1 MKINM
6 PVTDKEVLMKKD
18 DILVTRTDLK
28 GKIIFANDAFVA
40 ISGYSREELIGSNHN
55 IVRHP
60 DMPSA
65 AFEDLWICLKQ
76 SRPWTALVKNRTK
89 SGDYYWVEA
98 NVTPIFQNGVAHE
111 YLSARYAP
119 KREQIEKAERFYK
132 ELNAKTKTMRP
143 TGVFAA
149 IKFIQEISLWKK
161 SAFSSLLLLGII
173 SLLCYRLFI
182 AEEFLLLSGVA
193 VLTLLALTV
202 NTLLTKTFDQCL
214 EHSIGVMYRMAD
226 EKFRNPMPLNRNDQ
240 VGDFYRGLYGMQ
252 VKLNADIAEARQ
264 TGTDALRIN
273 QALDNVQSGVMVTNP
288 NLNIIYMNKFAYQL
302 FNDKEQQIR
311 KQLPH
316 FDAKKLMGA
325 NIDMFHKNP
334 AHQRGMLD
342 KLTSTYRSELKI
354 GDLDMAVVVNPVVD
368 KKGDRIGFVAEWS
381 DRALEVMLDQEISK
395 VVSAATLGD
404 FTQRVN
410 EQDKSGLYLKLTQN
424 INQLMETSSTALSE
438 VARVLKALSR
448 GDLTEKIT
456 NAYAG
461 TFQQLK
467 DDANT
472 TVDSLKEI
480 VGTIKESTDSINT
493 AAKEI
498 AAGNADLSHRTE
510 QQAASLEETAASME
524 ELASTVKQNVDNAR
538 QARQMA
544 VTASDVAVKGGNVVQ
559 QVIGTMSAINESS
572 RKIVDIISVI
582 DGIALQTNILALN
595 AAVEAARAGEQGR
608 GFAVVAS
615 EVRNL
620 AQRSAAAAKEIKG
633 LISDS
638 VEKVEDGSKQVGEAG
653 RTMEEIVASVN
664 RVTDIMS
671 EIAAA
676 SVEQSSGIDLVN
688 QAVTQM
694 DEVTQ
699 QNAALVEQAAA
710 AAESLEEQ
718 AGTLSD
724 TMAQFRLDTVGR
736 HAAAPHRAASLQVV
750 THKPAVR
757 LVASAAKP
765 SHQNDDEWSEF

>member
-1 MKINM
+1 MFDSLTVKARLFSLITFFAVMLLAIGFFGLKGMNDSNEGLRSVYLDRTVTLDQLAKIGDMTADNFNQLNLVGLQNTNVAEGI
-6 PVTDKEVLMKKD
+6 PDTQRTSKHIEKVTQNIAAITKLWGAYMETYLTPEEKILAADYARIRKDFVSKGLLPMIELYKQGRAAEASALMNTTVQPLFEGAMGKCVELRNLQIRIAKEV
-18 DILVTRTDLK
+18 
-28 GKIIFANDAFVA
+28 
-40 ISGYSREELIGSNHN
+40 Y
-55 IVRHP
+55 
-60 DMPSA
+60 
-65 AFEDLWICLKQ
+65 
-76 SRPWTALVKNRTK
+76 
-89 SGDYYWVEA
+89 
-98 NVTPIFQNGVAHE
+98 
-111 YLSARYAP
+111 
-119 KREQIEKAERFYK
+119 EKAIADYNSTR
-132 ELNAKTKTMRP
+132 LI
-143 TGVFAA
+143 A
-149 IKFIQEISLWKK
+149 I
-161 SAFSSLLLLGII
+161 
-173 SLLCYRLFI
+173 I
-182 AEEFLLLSGVA
+182 A
-193 VLTLLALTV
+193 TLLAIGIGLVVGFIIVRTLMKQLGGEPAYATEAVNRVSKGDLTMDLDV
-202 NTLLTKTFDQCL
+202 KPGDKSSLIYRLKIMQKTINEFVASQDAMAQHHTDGMISEIMWADAFPGTFGKMAHQINDLVSSQSAVNMRVVAVITSYAKGNFNINMDRLPGEQATVTDAIDNVKNTLLAISNELKMLCDA
-214 EHSIGVMYRMAD
+214 GAA
-226 EKFRNPMPLNRNDQ
+226 
-240 VGDFYRGLYGMQ
+240 GDFSKRSDTNKYEFVY
-252 VKLNADIAEARQ
+252 KDILTNFNRMIETCD
-264 TGTDALRIN
+264 TGFNDVLRVS
-273 QALDNVQSGVMVTNP
+273 QAL
-288 NLNIIYMNKFAYQL
+288 
-302 FNDKEQQIR
+302 
-311 KQLPH
+311 
-316 FDAKKLMGA
+316 AKA
-325 NIDMFHKNP
+325 D
-334 AHQRGMLD
+334 
-342 KLTSTYRSELKI
+342 
-354 GDLDMAVVVNPVVD
+354 
-368 KKGDRIGFVAEWS
+368 
-381 DRALEVMLDQEISK
+381 
-395 VVSAATLGD
+395 
-404 FTQRVN
+404 
-410 EQDKSGLYLKLTQN
+410 LTQT
-424 INQLMETSSTALSE
+424 IT
-438 VARVLKALSR
+438 RDYPGVL
-448 GDLTEKIT
+448 
-456 NAYAG
+456 G
-461 TFQQLK
+461 TMK
-467 DDANT
+467 DGVNSI
-472 TVDSLKEI
+472 VDNLKEI

-757 LVASAAKP
+757 LVASAAKT
-765 SHQNDDEWSEF
+765 SHQNDDEWREF